1 MRARL
6 RQALDAFQNRQVS
19 WRAAL
24 ILYAVAFAAAAA
36 LAAGWQVVRGPDGAP
51 RQQAESLAPVTP
63 VPVPTAPAADCGGED
78 DLVVATGDDISTG
91 SVRREVFDRWNQGK
105 KLPGDPPAKLLE
117 LSGSTDV
124 RRAQMAALAQ
134 AGSCQYDVLVLD
146 VAWVA
151 EYARHG
157 YIRPIPLSEPDRFL
171 PGPLRAAEIDGEQ
184 YGVPFASDAPLEFRR
199 TDVPA
204 GGYLLQLSDREAG
217 TINFLEMIEYG
228 GGQLLDG
235 DDRTSLRLGDD
246 TWRSLASPRRRTFTT
261 GEDVRVLQE
270 SFDLDEDSSVAAFK
284 DGRIGNHRV
293 SYMRNWPIVFHQLAA
308 DPRMRD
314 SEGEL
319 LFEVRAPETPG
330 GVLGGSVL
338 ALSAHLPPDKV
349 EPAMRLIEFL
359 VSKDEQHRLFA
370 CGGYGPVLTE
380 VYDDYRQGRGTVC
393 GAGRSSELVA
403 VTLAELEDLAEQVEK
418 SVGLALPRP
427 KSPYYAQ
434 FSAAFRR
441 CARGVWEEK
450 VKEETFLSAA
460 DLLRSALDGRVPDGQ
475 PPC

>member
-1 MRARL
+1 RAEQPARGRARGARPARVAEHPQPARRRRRQDRGRPLRPVGRARLLGRPPARRRGRGGARPRAAAHRRPPVRQRGRRPRGGDRGRAAGDALRLRPVRDRLRAEPLRRAETRRSRHTVRVRPGGRRRGGDSHPGRHHDAGLAMRARL
-6 RQALDAFQNRQVS
+6 RQALQNRQVS

-51 RQQAESLAPVTP
+51 RQQAESLTPVTP

-228 GGQLLDG
+228 GG
-235 DDRTSLRLGDD
+235 
-246 TWRSLASPRRRTFTT
+246 
-261 GEDVRVLQE
+261 
-270 SFDLDEDSSVAAFK
+270 
-284 DGRIGNHRV
+284 
-293 SYMRNWPIVFHQLAA
+293 
-308 DPRMRD
+308 
-314 SEGEL
+314 
-319 LFEVRAPETPG
+319 
-330 GVLGGSVL
+330 
-338 ALSAHLPPDKV
+338 
-349 EPAMRLIEFL
+349 
-359 VSKDEQHRLFA
+359 
-370 CGGYGPVLTE
+370 
-380 VYDDYRQGRGTVC
+380 
-393 GAGRSSELVA
+393 
-403 VTLAELEDLAEQVEK
+403 
-418 SVGLALPRP
+418 
-427 KSPYYAQ
+427 
-434 FSAAFRR
+434 
-441 CARGVWEEK
+441 
-450 VKEETFLSAA
+450 
-460 DLLRSALDGRVPDGQ
+460 
-475 PPC
+475 